1 MGASNLKLKPRYV
14 INSNWKRLTLQ
25 PYKIIPPAIK
35 SGSMY
40 LFTTDSGTEYEV
52 RFGRKQNNI
61 LAATIVFGVLNEEFQ
76 NEEAGE
82 YVVVN
87 RGEMYRVM
95 ETISAIIRL
104 YIQEHPR
111 MVSYEFAGENR
122 KDEGDGVTTIT
133 ARTKLFL
140 RYVGS
145 IFGIRWRALIK
156 GNAVK
161 MVRKK

>member
-1 MGASNLKLKPRYV
+1 M
-14 INSNWKRLTLQ
+14 TMQ
-25 PYKIIPPAIK
+25 PYTIIPPAIK

-40 LFTTDSGTEYEV
+40 LFTTDVGTEYEV

-95 ETISAIIRL
+95 ETISEVIRR
-104 YIQEHPR
+104 YIKEHPR
-111 MVSYEFAGENR
+111 MISYEFAGENR
-122 KDEGDGVTTIT
+122 KNEGDGVTTIT

-140 RYVGS
+140 RYVAA
-145 IFGIRWRALIK
+145 IFGKGWKAVIK
-156 GNAVK
+156 GNTVK

>member
-1 MGASNLKLKPRYV
+1 MGVSNLKLKPRYV

-40 LFTTDSGTEYEV
+40 LFTTDAGTEYEV

-122 KDEGDGVTTIT
+122 KHEGDGITTIT

-145 IFGIRWRALIK
+145 IFGKRWKALIK

>member
-1 MGASNLKLKPRYV
+1 METLNLRSKPKSDT
-14 INSNWKRLTLQ
+14 NSNRKDLTLL

-40 LFTTDSGTEYEV
+40 LFTTDHGTEYEV

-61 LAATIVFGVLNEEFQ
+61 LDATIVFGVLNEEFQ

-95 ETISAIIRL
+95 ETISEIIRI
-104 YIQEHPR
+104 YMKEHSR

-122 KDEGDGVTTIT
+122 KNEGDGVTTIT
-133 ARTKLFL
+133 ARTKMFL
-140 RYVGS
+140 RYVNS
-145 IFGIRWRALIK
+145 IFGKGWRPVIK
-156 GNAVK
+156 GNTVK
-161 MVRKK
+161 MIRKK

>member
-1 MGASNLKLKPRYV
+1 
-14 INSNWKRLTLQ
+14 
-25 PYKIIPPAIK
+25 
-35 SGSMY
+35 MY
-40 LFTTDSGTEYEV
+40 LFTTDTGTEYEV

-95 ETISAIIRL
+95 ETISEVIRR
-104 YIQEHPR
+104 YIKEHPR
-111 MVSYEFAGENR
+111 MISYEFAGENR
-122 KDEGDGVTTIT
+122 KNEGDGVTTIT

-140 RYVGS
+140 RYVAA
-145 IFGIRWRALIK
+145 IFGKGWKAVIK
-156 GNAVK
+156 GNTVK